1 MTILDHGRVV
11 GILRYREAGDLDAVV
26 GVLAE
31 AGVPM
36 IEITL
41 DTPGALDAIAR
52 AAQAGV
58 TIGAGTVMS
67 ADDVRAASDAGAGFV
82 VSPCLIEEVVEGA
95 RELGVEPIPGVLSPT
110 ELHRAAGMGAE
121 IVKVF
126 PIGSVGGPA
135 FVASLRGPFPE
146 IGLLPTGGVEIDEIS
161 AYLQAGAN
169 AVGLGGSLTGSHPPA
184 NDADLEALRARA
196 FASVQAAAR

>member
-11 GILRYREAGDLDAVV
+11 GIVRYREAGDLDAVV

-41 DTPGALDAIAR
+41 DTPGALAAIER

-82 VSPCLIEEVVEGA
+82 VSPSLIEEVVEGA
-95 RELGVEPIPGVLSPT
+95 HGLGIEPIPGVLSPT
-110 ELHRAAGMGAE
+110 ELHRAAGMGTEVA
-121 IVKVF
+121 KVF
-126 PIGSVGGPA
+126 PVGSVGGPA

-146 IGLLPTGGVEIDEIS
+146 IGLLPTGGVEIGEIGD
-161 AYLQAGAN
+161 YLRAGAN
-169 AVGLGGSLTGSHPPA
+169 AVGLGSALTGAHPPST
-184 NDADLEALRARA
+184 DADLEALRARA
-196 FASVQAAAR
+196 LASVQATVR